1 MLCKNTSLACL
12 IYFIFD
18 EEPRILQKKMVASKK
33 NGSFS
38 IKKNDKQCENYWM
51 KLEGFQN
58 VVHNSWVSPTQRMDS
73 TKKTYQ
79 QSSRT

>member
-38 IKKNDKQCENYWM
+38 IKKM
-51 KLEGFQN
+51 ISN
-58 VVHNSWVSPTQRMDS
+58 VKITG
-73 TKKTYQ
+73 
-79 QSSRT
+79 